1 MPAVCRL
8 LQTALIAM
16 FLSPTLV
23 RKGHG
28 QTGIQNGGTVYVT
41 AGSDADLQWT
51 YTMPPGIAPLFQTW
65 KKLPDTGIAS
75 RTIIE
80 YISQAYKGRVEL
92 VGDAGLRLKN
102 VTTSDSGTYQLY
114 MVSSDG
120 ASQTFQLTLQ
130 GWLSYLYGVGRARRS
145 FTGNDSRIDAEY
157 NNSAN
162 NNNNKTNNCNPANSA
177 NTFYWC
183 YTWHNDN
190 PRSRNDNNQADESY
204 WCYTH
209 HNDNPRSRN
218 DNNQAGVPFLWY
230 TWHNDN
236 PRSRNDNN
244 YSVNNQ
250 ADESYWCY
258 THHNDN
264 PRSRNDNNYSV
275 NNQADVP
282 FLCYTWHNDNP
293 RSRNNDQADN
303 QADESYW
310 CYTHHNDNPSGH
322 TNSGNDHY
330 LTCRHNDNPSSH
342 NENNNSSTTPATV
355 VTTAT
360 TATPAITTPGATHS
374 TSPTTPVATTAP
386 STTLTVENDVY
397 LRDDGI
403 TEVVSG
409 GAAQLNWTYSLRP
422 GGSILHEVWK
432 DPDGN
437 CIMRRIGNVVIGF
450 DDYKDRVNIIGGSS
464 LLLNGTGPAD
474 AGNYT
479 FTASFSDVSEHEAER
494 QLIVHYPPKVPQVE
508 ATPGSAV
515 TEGDTVV
522 LRATADCVPPATYT
536 WGRLGGS
543 LPTTAV
549 VNTTL
554 GTLTISGVTM
564 EDSGVYIVVAWN
576 YLGNSSVKN
585 ATVEVGPKPIAVAAI
600 PPVGVTAVTS
610 EGSHITPPPVNP
622 PTSGQLTPLEI
633 ALIALG
639 ATLVLAILLAGGLRC
654 WWGKKKRARAETQ
667 KGRWYF
673 HPFILD
679 RVYPLEQVP
688 PPVPVRPQFLKYEV
702 DRHHL
707 ELREQIGRGAFG
719 VVHLATLR
727 RTADGL
733 PADRTVVVKTV
744 HDGASVEEKATFV
757 REIETTINLGQHQN
771 LLGLVGCCTLSNPP
785 YLVAEYMV
793 YGDLKTFLLKC
804 RQPLANVLN
813 SVYDMTELKMYQ
825 IGRQIANG
833 MIFIS
838 EAGYVHGDLAAR
850 NVLVGEDLVVK
861 IADFGLATDV
871 YERGYQRQDAEQK
884 IPVRWMAPER
894 LLREGRYTSKSDV
907 WSFGVVL
914 YEIAALGDVPY
925 PSLGSTLLEELRRG
939 HREHRPEGC
948 PWELYNLMLSCWQ
961 WDEFS
966 RPGFQQLHLEL
977 DRLVEKNA
985 DVSYLKLSSA
995 SSDDEKSSG
1004 IFTDSLASSKESLEA
1019 PSTSGTSQ
1027 ASGDLKENRAETSQP
1042 SVEDVRRSNE
1052 AEDVT
1057 IGQGNDSSKDRD
1069 QIQTN
1074 TGVSN
1079 RSPRKNKRLEKGKDN
1094 SDSNSAEVQFVNPR
1108 LSGRSSKYGA
1118 KIGAVYYKVPPK
1130 NNKRKQR
1137 QGSGKVIGEEQIEVL
1152 DLDSDFIESEALYF

>member
-1 MPAVCRL
+1 M
-8 LQTALIAM
+8 
-16 FLSPTLV
+16 
-23 RKGHG
+23 
-28 QTGIQNGGTVYVT
+28 
-41 AGSDADLQWT
+41 
-51 YTMPPGIAPLFQTW
+51 
-65 KKLPDTGIAS
+65 
-75 RTIIE
+75 
-80 YISQAYKGRVEL
+80 
-92 VGDAGLRLKN
+92 
-102 VTTSDSGTYQLY
+102 
-114 MVSSDG
+114 
-120 ASQTFQLTLQ
+120 
-130 GWLSYLYGVGRARRS
+130 
-145 FTGNDSRIDAEY
+145 
-157 NNSAN
+157 
-162 NNNNKTNNCNPANSA
+162 
-177 NTFYWC
+177 
-183 YTWHNDN
+183 
-190 PRSRNDNNQADESY
+190 
-204 WCYTH
+204 
-209 HNDNPRSRN
+209 
-218 DNNQAGVPFLWY
+218 
-230 TWHNDN
+230 
-236 PRSRNDNN
+236 
-244 YSVNNQ
+244 
-250 ADESYWCY
+250 
-258 THHNDN
+258 
-264 PRSRNDNNYSV
+264 
-275 NNQADVP
+275 
-282 FLCYTWHNDNP
+282 
-293 RSRNNDQADN
+293 
-303 QADESYW
+303 
-310 CYTHHNDNPSGH
+310 
-322 TNSGNDHY
+322 
-330 LTCRHNDNPSSH
+330 
-342 NENNNSSTTPATV
+342 
-355 VTTAT
+355 
-360 TATPAITTPGATHS
+360 
-374 TSPTTPVATTAP
+374 
-386 STTLTVENDVY
+386 
-397 LRDDGI
+397 

-422 GGSILHEVWK
+422 DSFILHEVWK
-432 DPDGN
+432 GPDDEL
-437 CIMRRIGNVVIGF
+437 IMRRIGNLVFGNEEYRGRVSLIG
-450 DDYKDRVNIIGGSS
+450 DSS

-494 QLIVHYPPKVPQVE
+494 QLIVHYPPKVPQIE
-508 ATPGSAV
+508 ATPGPTV

-522 LRATADCVPPATYT
+522 LRATSDCFPPATYT
-536 WGRLGGS
+536 WGRLDGS
-543 LPTTAV
+543 LPTAAV
-549 VNTTL
+549 VNATL
-554 GTLTISGVTM
+554 GTLTITGVTM
-564 EDSGVYIVVAWN
+564 EDAGVYTVVAEN
-576 YLGNSSVKN
+576 YLGNSSVGN
-585 ATVEVGPKPIAVAAI
+585 VTIEVGPRPFFVAAI
-600 PPVGVTAVTS
+600 PSIGATLVTT
-610 EGSHITPPPVNP
+610 GLHITPPPVNP
-622 PTSGQLTPLEI
+622 PVQLTPLEI

-654 WWGKKKRARAETQ
+654 WWGKKKRARAERQ
-667 KGRWYF
+667 KGPWYF
-673 HPFILD
+673 HPFIRD

-688 PPVPVRPQFLKYEV
+688 PPVPTRPQFLKYEV

-707 ELREQIGRGAFG
+707 QLREQIGRGAFG

-757 REIETTINLGQHQN
+757 REIETTIHLGQHQN

-785 YLVAEYMV
+785 YLVAEYMA
-793 YGDLKTFLLKC
+793 YGDLKKFLLKC

-939 HREHRPEGC
+939 HREHRPQGC

-977 DRLVEKNA
+977 DRLVEINA

-1027 ASGDLKENRAETSQP
+1027 VSEDLKDSTIETSRP

-1052 AEDVT
+1052 AEGATV
-1057 IGQGNDSSKDRD
+1057 GQGDDSSKDRD
-1069 QIQTN
+1069 QVRTN
-1074 TGVSN
+1074 T
-1079 RSPRKNKRLEKGKDN
+1079 RKSPRRNKWLKEGHDN
-1094 SDSNSAEVQFVNPR
+1094 PDSCSAEIKFVDPR
-1108 LSGRSSKYGA
+1108 RSGRSSRSTDRA
-1118 KIGAVYYKVPPK
+1118 KIGADPYVYYKVPPK
-1130 NNKRKQR
+1130 NSHRKQQ
-1137 QGSGKVIGEEQIEVL
+1137 QGSGRVIGEEQIEVI
-1152 DLDSDFIESEALYF
+1152 DFDSDVMESEALFF